1 LALNRSFLAAF
12 VALVLIT
19 GGRVAAA
26 QLTDVALNL
35 PDAPFPGPPQTSQ
48 TSSDNSAAAAT
59 TSQSDSQAS
68 AAPTPAPQLTPEEQR
83 KKAQEQ
89 LAQQEKQRVMAVM
102 ATFNTTANKEA
113 VPLSSGQK
121 YQLFFKSATDPWP
134 FLLAAFLAGTDQ
146 ADNSFPEYGQGL
158 QGYGKRFGAS
168 YGDYF
173 IGNFFGNAV
182 LASAFRED
190 PRYYQKGTGSYLRR
204 GLWAASGTVWCK
216 RDSGSWG
223 PNYANVMGNMVGA
236 AISNVYY
243 PAPDRTVGGTIER
256 GVSVTA
262 QAIIGSEVIEFWPD
276 LVRHHR
282 RKQAEKL
289 AREQGKTAPQPAPQS
304 APPSPPSPQP

>member
-1 LALNRSFLAAF
+1 M
-12 VALVLIT
+12 ALVLIIP
-19 GGRVAAA
+19 GPMARSES
-26 QLTDVALNL
+26 TDVALNL
-35 PDAPFPGPPQTSQ
+35 PDAPFPSLPQTSPG
-48 TSSDNSAAAAT
+48 TSAPVAT
-59 TSQSDSQAS
+59 GQSDSQAPPAS
-68 AAPTPAPQLTPEEQR
+68 SPAPQLTPEEER

-89 LAQQEKQRVMAVM
+89 LEQQEHQRVMAVM
-102 ATFNTTANKEA
+102 ATFNTTANKDA
-113 VPLSSGQK
+113 VPLSTSQK
-121 YQLFFKSATDPWP
+121 YELFFKSATDPWP

-158 QGYGKRFGAS
+158 KGYGKRFGAS
-168 YGDYF
+168 YTDYF
-173 IGNFFGNAV
+173 VGNFFGNAV

-216 RDSGSWG
+216 RDNGTWG

-243 PAPDRTVGGTIER
+243 PQPDRTVGGTLER

-276 LVRHHR
+276 MVRHHR

-289 AREQGKTAPQPAPQS
+289 ARQGGGNTVPQPDPQS
-304 APPSPPSPQP
+304 AGPV